1 MRARFLH
8 FGAQCPQQIS
18 NRVPT
23 GQHTFSN
30 LENTGGAGN
39 WAPGHTQFT
48 HTDEIDKASM
58 GQPTR
63 VRVRERPTGDSVT
76 GSCCHSGGLRSVW
89 EPEVFLPVNL
99 RVRSPLQKFRSAG
112 QKVCRE

>member
-1 MRARFLH
+1 MRARFLE
-8 FGAQCPQQIS
+8 QCPQQIQTVS

-58 GQPTR
+58 AMGQPTR
-63 VRVRERPTGDSVT
+63 VRVRERPTGDSVAPYT
-76 GSCCHSGGLRSVW
+76 FPVKYLVAVATR
-89 EPEVFLPVNL
+89 EVCGNPKSSY
-99 RVRSPLQKFRSAG
+99 R
-112 QKVCRE
+112 